1 MKEKRVLLLGGN
13 YYPEPTG
20 IGKYSGE
27 MMDWLSAQ
35 GYHCG
40 VVTTYPYYPYWQVQA
55 PYTNKSSWYKKEE
68 RCVPEGVPITV
79 YRCPHYVPAIPT
91 GMKRML
97 SDLSFFL
104 SAFFQVMLLLFRK
117 KYDFVI
123 TVVPPFQLG
132 LLGLLYKILKGAKL
146 IYHIQDLQIDAA
158 QDLGMIKSKPLMK
171 LMFGLERFILRKAD
185 FVSSISEGMIK
196 KIQTKHTRPVLL
208 FPNWVDTKTFHPI
221 EQKHGLKKQF
231 GLSAN
236 DKVVLYS
243 GAIGEKQGLQTLLQ
257 SAKELICRND
267 VKFVICGSGP
277 YKEKLIERAQKMS
290 LTNVIFMPL
299 QAKDMFND
307 FLNMA
312 DVHLVLQKA
321 NAKDL
326 VMPSKLAT
334 ILAVGGLALVTA
346 EPETS
351 LYDVIAMNNMG
362 LLIEPENQSVLSASI
377 LHAIDQPHTE
387 LKRNAR
393 RYAEDYLT
401 IDQVVSRYVSQIANP
416 EKSEHTQGANQKVFQ
431 VELPDMAITY
441 DYSHFNNSKVA

>member
-35 GYHCG
+35 GYQCG

-55 PYTNKSSWYKKEE
+55 PYTNKSSWFKKEE
-68 RCVPEGVPITV
+68 RSVPEGAPITV

-104 SAFFQVMLLLFRK
+104 SAFFQVLLLLFRK

-123 TVVPPFQLG
+123 TVAPPFQLG

-158 QDLGMIKSKPLMK
+158 QDLGMIKSKPLLK
-171 LMFGLERFILRKAD
+171 LMFGLERFIVRKAD
-185 FVSSISEGMIK
+185 FVSSISEGMIQ

-221 EQKHGLKKQF
+221 GQKHGLKKQF
-231 GLSAN
+231 GLSVN

-257 SAKELICRND
+257 SAKELSCRND

-277 YKEKLIERAQKMS
+277 YKEKLIEVAQKMA

-299 QAKDMFND
+299 QPKDMFND

-351 LYDVIAMNNMG
+351 LNDVIAANNMG

-387 LKRNAR
+387 LKQNAR
-393 RYAEDYLT
+393 CYAEDYLT
-401 IDQVVSRYVSQIANP
+401 IDQVVSRYISQITNS
-416 EKSEHTQGANQKVFQ
+416 EKSEHTQGANHKVFQ
-431 VELPDMAITY
+431 VELPDMAVTY
-441 DYSHFNNSKVA
+441 DYSHFNSKVA